1 MEVSGMNSSQRW
13 VAFAVIAALLLT
25 GASVAA
31 AKYLTA
37 PTAGTYTQ
45 APAAGGLVADDQLT
59 GKDYETTFQCAGDA
73 PWYKVWVRNSGP
85 DDLKI
90 DVGREITGETIA
102 AGETKAY
109 VFKTWLLERRVTVQ
123 ITGADGADLNG
134 KIAIKT
140 AAQEDDLTA

>member
-1 MEVSGMNSSQRW
+1 MNGSQRW

-37 PTAGTYTQ
+37 PAVGTYTQ
-45 APAAGGLVADDQLT
+45 APSAGGLVADDALT
-59 GKDYETTFQCAGDA
+59 GKDYETAFQCSGEA
-73 PWYKVWVRNSGP
+73 PWYKVWVRNFGP

-90 DVGREITGETIA
+90 DVGREITGETIV
-102 AGETKAY
+102 AGETKTY
-109 VFKTWLLERRVTVQ
+109 VFKTWLLGRGVTVK
-123 ITGADGADLNG
+123 IAGADGADLNG

-140 AAQEDDLTA
+140 AAQESDLS